1 MDSEQRCGT
10 CHWCGESDGIK
21 ECLWLPEVY
30 PWWMEANVAEVSE
43 DDGTTCTTWE
53 QAR

>member
-1 MDSEQRCGT
+1 MNEQRCGT
-10 CHWCGESDGIK
+10 CHWCGESDGTK

-30 PWWMEANVAEVSE
+30 PWWMEVNVAEVHE